1 MWIALIRI
9 LIKRS
14 KNGRTKTQLNKKAAE
29 YNQKLKEKYLQDLKE
44 RYQKLGLTK
53 DSILIFNKK

>member
-1 MWIALIRI
+1 M
-9 LIKRS
+9 
-14 KNGRTKTQLNKKAAE
+14 TEQKTQLNAKAAE
-29 YNQKLKEKYLQDLKE
+29 YNQKLREKYLLDLKE

>member
-1 MWIALIRI
+1 M
-9 LIKRS
+9 
-14 KNGRTKTQLNKKAAE
+14 TEQKTQLNAKAAD

-44 RYQKLGLTK
+44 RYEKLGLTK